1 MPAGSRATITPVAT
15 MPPAAIP
22 PTVAAP
28 PAPPPGGTVG
38 WPDGHSSGGWQFIG
52 SVGPGLGWQRR
63 AMRCGDHGLPH
74 ARDPFGENLAAAEI
88 ELRKHVVEQQERRR
102 RQKLRLGEQ
111 Q

>member
-38 WPDGHSSGGWQFIG
+38 WPDGHGSGGWQFIG
-52 SVGPGLGWQRR
+52 RVGPGLGWQRR
-63 AMRCGDHGLPH
+63 PLPWHG
-74 ARDPFGENLAAAEI
+74 GEKDG
-88 ELRKHVVEQQERRR
+88 RGSGVC
-102 RQKLRLGEQ
+102 LGLGR
-111 Q
+111 